1 ITKEPLLGADY
12 QIGHAYLMNLKYAR
26 SLTVTEVRSRIW
38 DDCIRPLLQEYLRG
52 SNESELID
60 SFAKAFGI

>member
-1 ITKEPLLGADY
+1 
-12 QIGHAYLMNLKYAR
+12 MNLKYAR